1 MRKDEKKKRIIRDVI
16 LIASLLAVTGM
27 LFLALRLSGSGKE
40 ADGPC
45 AVVTVGGDEVG
56 RYPLNKP
63 GTFVLNG
70 GTNTL
75 VVRDGVAYMEE
86 AKCPDK
92 ICMAM
97 GKISRNG
104 EFIACLPNQLL
115 VVIED
120 GESSGVDA
128 RS

>member
-1 MRKDEKKKRIIRDVI
+1 MIRDLI
-16 LIASLLAVTGM
+16 LIAVLLAVTGV
-27 LFLALRLSGSGKE
+27 LFLILRGGSGKN

-45 AVVTVGGDEVG
+45 AVVTIGGEEIG
-56 RYPLNKP
+56 RYPLNEP
-63 GTFVLNG
+63 GIFVLNG

-75 VVRDGVAYMEE
+75 VVRDGVAWMEE

-115 VVIED
+115 VVIEG
-120 GESSGVDA
+120 GESSQVDA

>member
-1 MRKDEKKKRIIRDVI
+1 MKKNEKKKRTIRDVI
-16 LIASLLAVTGM
+16 LIAALLAVTGV
-27 LFLALRLSGSGKE
+27 LFLVLRASGSGKE
-40 ADGPC
+40 IEGPC
-45 AVVTVGGDEVG
+45 AVVTIGGEEVG
-56 RYPLNKP
+56 RFPLSEP
-63 GTFVLNG
+63 GTFILNG

-75 VVRDGVAYMEE
+75 VVQDGVAYMEE

>member
-1 MRKDEKKKRIIRDVI
+1 MIRDLI
-16 LIASLLAVTGM
+16 LIAVLLAVTGV
-27 LFLALRLSGSGKE
+27 LFLILRTGSGKN

-45 AVVTVGGDEVG
+45 AVVTVGGEEVG
-56 RYPLNKP
+56 RYKLSEP

-75 VVRDGVAYMEE
+75 IVRDGVAWMEE
-86 AKCPDK
+86 AQCPDK

-97 GKISRNG
+97 GEISRNG

-115 VVIED
+115 VVIEG
-120 GESSGVDA
+120 GESSQVDA

>member
-1 MRKDEKKKRIIRDVI
+1 MKKNEKKKRTIRDVI
-16 LIASLLAVTGM
+16 LIVSLLVVTGM
-27 LFLALRLSGSGKE
+27 LFLALRLSDSGKQSE
-40 ADGPC
+40 GPC
-45 AVVTVGGDEVG
+45 AVVTVGGEEVG
-56 RYPLNKP
+56 RFPLSQP

-92 ICMAM
+92 ICMMM